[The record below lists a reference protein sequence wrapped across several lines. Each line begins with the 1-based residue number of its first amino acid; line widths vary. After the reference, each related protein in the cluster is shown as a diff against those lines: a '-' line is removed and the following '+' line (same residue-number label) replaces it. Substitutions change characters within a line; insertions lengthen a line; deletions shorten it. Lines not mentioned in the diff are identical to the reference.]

1 MKKNVNLKIV
11 IIFFVIG
18 IILILGLGTCY
29 IFMLNQIENIDQSNV
44 KLIENINEQISQT
57 KLIIIISIVIYTII
71 SILIGYFVL
80 KAVVSPM
87 KKLIKSAEKIA

>member
-57 KLIIIISIVIYTII
+57 KLIIIKNI
-71 SILIGYFVL
+71 
-80 KAVVSPM
+80 
-87 KKLIKSAEKIA
+87 

>member
-18 IILILGLGTCY
+18 IILILGLGSCY
-29 IFMLNQIENIDQSNV
+29 IFMLSQIENIDQSNV
-44 KLIENINEQISQT
+44 ELIENVNEQISQT
-57 KLIIIISIVIYTII
+57 KIIIIISIVIYTII

-87 KKLIKSAEKIA
+87 TSRW